1 MTKQAVMCWLV
12 ALTGLFAL
20 LGCKSNTAND
30 AKIEP
35 VGLVEAGAEPRELLR
50 YKIEDGTITTSTL
63 EITTSS
69 MATTSSAGEAIARRP
84 GLRVV
89 ITSGPAVRLENGN
102 TRYDMQ
108 IVNAETINPAGI
120 DPQVES
126 DLNRSAALL
135 TRVRGWIEVN
145 DRGIVQKTDFGGTTQ
160 GKDMPARMLISLV
173 NARTTFSRVML
184 PAEPVG
190 VGARWET
197 SKELTMFGFK
207 MNQVDTYTLT
217 NKVGDEVRLDVDI
230 VQTAP
235 KQTLTFQEEGV
246 EYSLDSLS
254 MSAQG
259 TVVLNLNA
267 IEGSADAMGQSSEV
281 MTVKTVE
288 GSEQI
293 EITTAMQFKTTVRYE
308 ASKKKAES
316 VEEEALKGA
325 TGQE

>member
-1 MTKQAVMCWLV
+1 
-12 ALTGLFAL
+12 
-20 LGCKSNTAND
+20 
-30 AKIEP
+30 
-35 VGLVEAGAEPRELLR
+35 
-50 YKIEDGTITTSTL
+50 
-63 EITTSS
+63 
-69 MATTSSAGEAIARRP
+69 
-84 GLRVV
+84 
-89 ITSGPAVRLENGN
+89 
-102 TRYDMQ
+102 
-108 IVNAETINPAGI
+108 
-120 DPQVES
+120 
-126 DLNRSAALL
+126 
-135 TRVRGWIEVN
+135 
-145 DRGIVQKTDFGGTTQ
+145 
-160 GKDMPARMLISLV
+160 
-173 NARTTFSRVML
+173 
-184 PAEPVG
+184 
-190 VGARWET
+190 
-197 SKELTMFGFK
+197 MFGFK

-217 NKVGDEVRLDVDI
+217 DRVGDEVRLDVDI